1 MTKSLA
7 QIRAE
12 HQYIDKEGVTRD
24 RTLNIPH
31 YFKEIPFIY
40 SPLLEKGRVKFS
52 ARMQKLYCYVADWE
66 KSGGVCYEEQS
77 ELAKVCDLSRGK
89 TNDLIEQMELIGL
102 ITRTKIEGRRNK
114 ELRAL
119 PLTDAH
125 ITPPEALTVRPDIIS
140 DVVTHQAAPE
150 PATTEETPDDAP
162 NWDAWDAP
170 EHLEPPAPTMTNVI
184 EDAVIVATTTES
196 DQVVIDDADV
206 ALEVVCDRLSLPE
219 SLRQSQRYDTFTAYA
234 RRVLRN
240 DGKRLSRRIEERL
253 EERFEQLH
261 PHLYA
266 RFDPIP
272 F

>member
-1 MTKSLA
+1 MAKTLA
-7 QIRAE
+7 QIKADPKY
-12 HQYIDKEGVTRD
+12 QYTDKDGVTRE

-40 SPLLEKGRVKFS
+40 SPHLEKGRVKFS

-102 ITRTKIEGRRNK
+102 ITRTKIPSRRNK

-125 ITPPEALTVRPDIIS
+125 ITPPEAPTAQPVAAS
-140 DVVTHQAAPE
+140 DEVPAPE
-150 PATTEETPDDAP
+150 PVKAAEEHSVPDSDDLP
-162 NWDAWDAP
+162 FVWDAP
-170 EHLEPPAPTMTNVI
+170 EYLEPPAPTPTI
-184 EDAVIVATTTES
+184 PTQQDKPDLPWGGVA
-196 DQVVIDDADV
+196 I
-206 ALEVVCDRLSLPE
+206 CKP
-219 SLRQSQRYDTFTAYA
+219 
-234 RRVLRN
+234 N
-240 DGKRLSRRIEERL
+240 G
-253 EERFEQLH
+253 
-261 PHLYA
+261 
-266 RFDPIP
+266 DPIDAALKWALTETMGDEEAAYRLISQTATKHLGREIILTVPTNETFDEFEDLP

>member
-1 MTKSLA
+1 MAKTLA
-7 QIRAE
+7 QIKADPKY
-12 HQYIDKEGVTRD
+12 QYTDKDGVTRE

-40 SPLLEKGRVKFS
+40 SPHLEKGRVKFS

-102 ITRTKIEGRRNK
+102 ITRTKIPGRRNK

-125 ITPPEALTVRPDIIS
+125 ITPPEAPTAQPVAAS
-140 DVVTHQAAPE
+140 DEVPAPE
-150 PATTEETPDDAP
+150 PVKAAEEHSVPDFDDLP
-162 NWDAWDAP
+162 FVWDAP
-170 EHLEPPAPTMTNVI
+170 EYLEPPAPTPTI
-184 EDAVIVATTTES
+184 PTQQDKPDLPWGGVA
-196 DQVVIDDADV
+196 I
-206 ALEVVCDRLSLPE
+206 CKP
-219 SLRQSQRYDTFTAYA
+219 
-234 RRVLRN
+234 N
-240 DGKRLSRRIEERL
+240 G
-253 EERFEQLH
+253 
-261 PHLYA
+261 
-266 RFDPIP
+266 DPIDAALKWALTETMGDEEAAYRLISQTATKHLGREIILTVPTNETFDEFEDLP

>member
-1 MTKSLA
+1 MAKTLA
-7 QIRAE
+7 QIKADPKY
-12 HQYIDKEGVTRD
+12 QYTDKDGVTRE

-40 SPLLEKGRVKFS
+40 SPHLEKGRVKFS

-102 ITRTKIEGRRNK
+102 ITRTKIPGRRNK

-125 ITPPEALTVRPDIIS
+125 ITPPEAPTAQPVAAS
-140 DVVTHQAAPE
+140 DEVPAPE
-150 PATTEETPDDAP
+150 PVKAAEEHSVPDFDDLP
-162 NWDAWDAP
+162 FVWDAP
-170 EHLEPPAPTMTNVI
+170 EYLEPPAPTPTI
-184 EDAVIVATTTES
+184 PTQQDKPDLPWGGVA
-196 DQVVIDDADV
+196 I
-206 ALEVVCDRLSLPE
+206 CKP
-219 SLRQSQRYDTFTAYA
+219 
-234 RRVLRN
+234 N
-240 DGKRLSRRIEERL
+240 G
-253 EERFEQLH
+253 
-261 PHLYA
+261 
-266 RFDPIP
+266 DPIDAALKWALTETMCDEEAAYRLISQTATKHLGREIILTVPTNETFDEFEDLP

>member
-1 MTKSLA
+1 MAKTLA
-7 QIRAE
+7 QIKADPKY
-12 HQYIDKEGVTRD
+12 QYTDKDGVTRE

-40 SPLLEKGRVKFS
+40 SPHLEKGRVKFS

-102 ITRTKIEGRRNK
+102 ITRTKIPGRRNK

-125 ITPPEALTVRPDIIS
+125 ITPPEAPTAQPVAAS
-140 DVVTHQAAPE
+140 DEVPAPE
-150 PATTEETPDDAP
+150 PVKAAEERSVPDSDDLP
-162 NWDAWDAP
+162 FVWDAP
-170 EHLEPPAPTMTNVI
+170 EYLEPPAPTPTI
-184 EDAVIVATTTES
+184 PTQQDKPDLPWGGVA
-196 DQVVIDDADV
+196 I
-206 ALEVVCDRLSLPE
+206 CKP
-219 SLRQSQRYDTFTAYA
+219 
-234 RRVLRN
+234 N
-240 DGKRLSRRIEERL
+240 G
-253 EERFEQLH
+253 
-261 PHLYA
+261 
-266 RFDPIP
+266 DPINAALKWALTETMGDEEAAYRLISQTATKHLGREIILTVPTNETFDEFEDLP

>member
-1 MTKSLA
+1 MAKTLA
-7 QIRAE
+7 QIKADPKY
-12 HQYIDKEGVTRD
+12 QYTDKDGVTRE

-40 SPLLEKGRVKFS
+40 SPHLEKGRVKFS

-102 ITRTKIEGRRNK
+102 ITRTKIPGRRNK

-125 ITPPEALTVRPDIIS
+125 ITPPEAPTAQPVAAS
-140 DVVTHQAAPE
+140 DEVPAPE
-150 PATTEETPDDAP
+150 PVKAAEEHSVPDFDDLP
-162 NWDAWDAP
+162 FVWDAP
-170 EHLEPPAPTMTNVI
+170 EYLEPPAPTPTI
-184 EDAVIVATTTES
+184 PTQQDKPDLPWGGVA
-196 DQVVIDDADV
+196 IFK
-206 ALEVVCDRLSLPE
+206 P
-219 SLRQSQRYDTFTAYA
+219 
-234 RRVLRN
+234 N
-240 DGKRLSRRIEERL
+240 G
-253 EERFEQLH
+253 
-261 PHLYA
+261 
-266 RFDPIP
+266 DPIDAALKWALTETMGDEEAAYQLISQTATKHLGREIILTVSTNETCGEFEDLP